1 MTHRTSSESGQA
13 APIYITMVAGLL
25 FLALAFFAVGQAGA
39 TRNDAQA
46 AADAAALAAAQES
59 RDLFRDG
66 LLGGLLDPGFLNDI
80 FNGHPV
86 GTGNG
91 CQAATRFADQNGA
104 DVMPGQCSQL
114 ADGRWG
120 FTVRVVS
127 QEPMGDSILPGTEDE
142 YAEARATAIVEP
154 RCSFSP
160 AEDEQQPPADGD
172 EPENPDDAEPVSP
185 GTLDCGDGLIW
196 DIDPEHLDLLPDMA
210 DLFSVRLAQD

>member
-1 MTHRTSSESGQA
+1 MTRSTSSESGQA

-39 TRNDAQA
+39 TRNEAQG

-66 LLGGLLDPGFLNDI
+66 LLAGLLDPEFLDDV
-80 FNGHPV
+80 FNGDPI
-86 GTGNG
+86 GTEGG

-104 DVMPGQCSQL
+104 DVLPGECRQL
-114 ADGRWG
+114 DDGRWG
-120 FTVRVVS
+120 FRVRVRT
-127 QEPMGDSILPGTEDE
+127 QEPMGPNILSETEDKH
-142 YAEARATAIVEP
+142 AEAVATAVVVP
-154 RCSFSP
+154 RCSFEP
-160 AEDEQQPPADGD
+160 AEEEQQPEDGEESED
-172 EPENPDDAEPVSP
+172 SDDAKPASP
-185 GTLDCGDGLIW
+185 GTLDCGGSTPW

>member
-1 MTHRTSSESGQA
+1 MTHRSTSESGQA

-59 RDLFRDG
+59 RDLFRGD
-66 LLGGLLDPGFLNDI
+66 LLGGLLDPGFLDDV
-80 FNGHPV
+80 FNGHPI
-86 GTGNG
+86 GAWNG
-91 CQAATRFADQNGA
+91 CQAATRFAEENGA
-104 DVMPGQCSQL
+104 DVRPGECGSL
-114 ADGRWG
+114 TDGRWG
-120 FTVRVVS
+120 FTVGVVS
-127 QEPMGDSILPGTEDE
+127 QEPMGASILPGTEDE
-142 YAEARATAIVEP
+142 YAEARATAVVKP
-154 RCSFSP
+154 RCGFEP
-160 AEDEQQPPADGD
+160 AEEEQQPEDGD

-185 GTLDCGDGLIW
+185 GTLRCDGGQDW